1 MDIMLQCC
9 CIESMYRGC
18 SRTGNCDIMLQCC
31 CIESMHRGCSRTEN
45 CVYNVTVLLY
55 RVNAKR
61 L

>member
-1 MDIMLQCC
+1 MDIMLQCY

-18 SRTGNCDIMLQCC
+18 SRT
-31 CIESMHRGCSRTEN
+31 EH

-55 RVNAKR
+55 RVNVQR